1 MRRAR
6 RFGLTLLALGLAG
19 AGLPAPPSG
28 DPVTEARGQRAAAL
42 GISEGDLPPVPKG
55 IIEPPPLP
63 PPEIHPKDA
72 RGGARRAAKKAGRK
86 RGPAKA
92 AKGAKAAKKP
102 ARKK

>member
-42 GISEGDLPPVPKG
+42 GIAEG
-55 IIEPPPLP
+55 
-63 PPEIHPKDA
+63 A
-72 RGGARRAAKKAGRK
+72 RGKSRVIMDFP
-86 RGPAKA
+86 RGFST
-92 AKGAKAAKKP
+92 G
-102 ARKK
+102 